1 MGKNDRKCL
10 QCEDKYQVSRRHFGK
25 EETKYCP
32 LCFITMQK
40 VTIQQ
45 LTKRLDKLT
54 DQVDRANKATTILMG
69 SEYFDD
75 PALVINSLQ
84 KMLRNA
90 QGIAAE
96 QIVKQ
101 KTAYRKLTISKT
113 KLLNM
118 GQGVIILLDFVLK
131 QQMETELWFTP
142 LSDEEE
148 IVQKGLKS
156 LHNKIMSQ
164 LQDLTGGKR
173 RNVID

>member
-32 LCFITMQK
+32 LCFIAIQK

-45 LTKRLDKLT
+45 LTKRLDSIT
-54 DQVDRANKATTILMG
+54 DQIDRANKATTILVG

-75 PALVINSLQ
+75 PALVIDSLQ
-84 KMLRNA
+84 SMLRNA
-90 QGIAAE
+90 QDIAAA
-96 QIVKQ
+96 QIIKQ
-101 KTAYRKLTISKT
+101 KTAYRKLTVSKT
-113 KLLNM
+113 KLLSM
-118 GQGVIILLDFVLK
+118 GQGVIILLDFVFK

-148 IVQKGLKS
+148 IVQKGLKA
-156 LHNKIMSQ
+156 LHNKIISQ
-164 LQDLTGGKR
+164 LQDLTGGKKR
-173 RNVID
+173 DVIN